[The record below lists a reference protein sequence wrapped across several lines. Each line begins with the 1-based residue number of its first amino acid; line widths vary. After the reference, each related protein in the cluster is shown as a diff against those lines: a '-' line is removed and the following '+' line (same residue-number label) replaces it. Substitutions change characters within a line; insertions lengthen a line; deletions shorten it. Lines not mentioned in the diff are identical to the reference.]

1 MSLVDLKKRP
11 AGKGRKRL
19 VFAAVLL
26 LVIVCGAVGFSVCLR
41 WKENSRIEKKRRI
54 AQIRVQVLNG
64 TKESGL
70 AQKMA
75 DDLRRYGFD
84 VVDIANAENDSFPET
99 VVVDRADNSTGNAVY
114 VAEALKCI
122 NIIPQLES
130 RSYLEVTVIIGKD
143 YNRPQKKGFL
153 GRF

>member
-1 MSLVDLKKRP
+1 MSPVDLKKRP
-11 AGKGRKRL
+11 VSKSRKKFL
-19 VFAAVLL
+19 AAAVLL
-26 LVIVCGAVGFSVCLR
+26 LVVVCGAVGISLYWR
-41 WKENSRIEKKRRI
+41 WKGNHEIEKKRRI

-64 TKESGL
+64 TRESGL

-75 DDLRRYGFD
+75 DELRRCGFD

-99 VVVDRADNSTGNAVY
+99 VVVDRADNSTGNAAY
-114 VAEALKCI
+114 VAEALKCK

-143 YNRPQKKGFL
+143 YIRPQKKGFL

>member
-1 MSLVDLKKRP
+1 MSPVDLKKRP
-11 AGKGRKRL
+11 AGKGRKKL
-19 VFAAVLL
+19 MFAAVLL
-26 LVIVCGAVGFSVCLR
+26 LVVVCGAVGLSIYWR
-41 WKENSRIEKKRRI
+41 WKGNREIETKRRI

-64 TKESGL
+64 TREAGL

-75 DDLRRYGFD
+75 DELRRCGFD

-99 VVVDRADNSTGNAVY
+99 VVVDRADNSTGNALY
-114 VAEALKCI
+114 VAEALKCK

>member
-1 MSLVDLKKRP
+1 MSPVDLKKRP
-11 AGKGRKRL
+11 AGKGRKKII
-19 VFAAVLL
+19 FAAVLA
-26 LVIVCGAVGFSVCLR
+26 LVIVCGAVGLSLYWR
-41 WKENSRIEKKRRI
+41 WKENHEIEKKRRI

-75 DDLRRYGFD
+75 DELRRWGFD

-99 VVVDRADNSTGNAVY
+99 VVVDRADNSTGNAAY
-114 VAEALKCI
+114 VAEALKCK

-143 YNRPQKKGFL
+143 YIRPQKKGFL

>member
-1 MSLVDLKKRP
+1 MSPVDLKKRP
-11 AGKGRKRL
+11 AGKGRKKL
-19 VFAAVLL
+19 MFAAVLL
-26 LVIVCGAVGFSVCLR
+26 LVVVCGAVGLSIYWR
-41 WKENSRIEKKRRI
+41 WKGNREIETKRRI

-64 TKESGL
+64 TKEAGL

-75 DDLRRYGFD
+75 DELRRCGFD

-99 VVVDRADNSTGNAVY
+99 VVVDRADNSTGNALY
-114 VAEALKCI
+114 VAEALKCK

>member
-1 MSLVDLKKRP
+1 MSPVDLKKRP
-11 AGKGRKRL
+11 AGKGRKKL
-19 VFAAVLL
+19 MFTAVLL
-26 LVIVCGAVGFSVCLR
+26 LVVVCGAVGLSLYWR
-41 WKENSRIEKKRRI
+41 WKENHEIEKKRRI

-64 TKESGL
+64 TREAGL

-75 DDLRRYGFD
+75 DELRRWGFD

-99 VVVDRADNSTGNAVY
+99 VVVDRADNSTGNAAY
-114 VAEALKCI
+114 VAEALKCK

-143 YNRPQKKGFL
+143 YIRPQKKGLL

>member
-1 MSLVDLKKRP
+1 MSPVDLKKRP
-11 AGKGRKRL
+11 AGKGRKKL
-19 VFAAVLL
+19 MFAAVLL
-26 LVIVCGAVGFSVCLR
+26 LVVVCGAVGLSIYWR
-41 WKENSRIEKKRRI
+41 WKGNREIKTKRRI

-64 TKESGL
+64 TKEAGL

-75 DDLRRYGFD
+75 DELRRCGFD

-99 VVVDRADNSTGNAVY
+99 VVVDRADNSTGNALY
-114 VAEALKCI
+114 VAEALKCK

>member
-1 MSLVDLKKRP
+1 V
-11 AGKGRKRL
+11 
-19 VFAAVLL
+19 
-26 LVIVCGAVGFSVCLR
+26 VCGAVGLSIYWR
-41 WKENSRIEKKRRI
+41 WKGNREIETKRRI

-64 TKESGL
+64 TKEAGL

-75 DDLRRYGFD
+75 DELRRCGFD

-99 VVVDRADNSTGNAVY
+99 VVVDRADNSTGNALY
-114 VAEALKCI
+114 VAEALKCK